1 MRIKALAIRTVAILV
16 ALGGTWMAFT
26 QQRKNQAGQTEESL
40 RIEKIQDD
48 LHVIFG
54 PGGNIGVYI
63 TNEGVI
69 LVDDK
74 FERHAERIVAQVEKV
89 TDQPIRYILNTHHH
103 GDHTGSNQ
111 KLSASADIVMHENAR
126 KNLVEQSQ
134 PGLPRMTFN
143 DSASIFLGG
152 KEVRAH
158 HFSRGHTDG
167 DAVIE
172 FVGTGVIHMGDM
184 FVEGGPF
191 IDYSSGASAV
201 EWDKTLAGAL
211 SLSFDR
217 VIRGHGPVGTRS
229 DLELWRKQFSTVR
242 DRVRQLTRT
251 TSGAQEAAKQLK
263 LEDLPGWGL
272 DGRLGRGIEGLYKEM
287 SD

>member
-1 MRIKALAIRTVAILV
+1 MPIKATAIRALAILA
-16 ALGGTWMAFT
+16 ALGGIWMAFT
-26 QQRKNQAGQTEESL
+26 QQRNQAGRNEESL
-40 RIEKIQDD
+40 RIEKIQED

-54 PGGNIGVYI
+54 PGGNIGVFV
-63 TNEGVI
+63 TGEGVI

-74 FERHAERIVAQVEKV
+74 FDRHASQILAQVKKV
-89 TDQPIRYILNTHHH
+89 TDQPVRYILNTHHH
-103 GDHTGSNQ
+103 GDHTGGNE
-111 KLSASADIVMHENAR
+111 KLSASADILMHENAR
-126 KNLVEQSQ
+126 KNLIQKSQ
-134 PGLPRMTFN
+134 PGLPRMTFRE
-143 DSASIFLGG
+143 SASIFLGG

-211 SLSFDR
+211 SLNFDR
-217 VIRGHGPVGTRS
+217 VIRGHGPIGTRS

-242 DRVRQLTRT
+242 ERMRQLTRT
-251 TSGAQEAAKQLK
+251 TSSAQEAAKQLK
-263 LEDLPGWGL
+263 LDDLPGWGL
-272 DGRLGRGIEGLYKEM
+272 DGRLGRGIEGLYEEM